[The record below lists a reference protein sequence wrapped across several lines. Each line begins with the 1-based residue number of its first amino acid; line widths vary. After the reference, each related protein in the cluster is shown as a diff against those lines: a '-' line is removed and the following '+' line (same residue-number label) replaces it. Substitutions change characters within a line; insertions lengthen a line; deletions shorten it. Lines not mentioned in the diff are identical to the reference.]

1 MSKVL
6 VFNNKPSEISF
17 DLIFALKNRYEEKNL
32 ITKKAKLKK
41 GDNVKFNSGP
51 FVNLIAKIESVDDK
65 NRIWLILE
73 AMGRHRKL
81 KIQEMEKNT
90 SQVNKNVRKLPN
102 VEKQSWRNQGEG

>member
-1 MSKVL
+1 MFVGFNTHNSDWTKIKSTYGVSKVL

-81 KIQEMEKNT
+81 KIQETQKINFT
-90 SQVNKNVRKLPN
+90 TV
-102 VEKQSWRNQGEG
+102 